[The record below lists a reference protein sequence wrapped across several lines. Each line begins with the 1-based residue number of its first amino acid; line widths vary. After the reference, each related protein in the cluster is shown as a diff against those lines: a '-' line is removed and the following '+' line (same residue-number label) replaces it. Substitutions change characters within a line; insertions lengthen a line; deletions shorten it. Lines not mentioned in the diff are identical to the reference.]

1 MASGFPKPI
10 AAGIIGAMGE
20 LQDNI
25 FRHRPETGM
34 AAYASTAAA
43 FELVIGNAGVGVLAS
58 LRECADYGQLQ
69 DAGAALKVAVA
80 PRLASTSCS
89 KAGPRC
95 RKHIR
100 RSEIRSARM
109 QGSPASA

>member
-34 AAYASTAAA
+34 AAYASTTAA
-43 FELVIGNAGVGVLAS
+43 FELVIGDAGVGIVS
-58 LRECADYGQLQ
+58 HE
-69 DAGAALKVAVA
+69 VV
-80 PRLASTSCS
+80 
-89 KAGPRC
+89 
-95 RKHIR
+95 
-100 RSEIRSARM
+100 
-109 QGSPASA
+109 